1 MLPVASAVTHVL
13 PVPTDGAAGPT
24 IDLGDLQS
32 ELEDVAAEALRAR
45 KAGLTLLEALRDP
58 GYRVLRSFHQDIRD
72 ALFVEIPQEFEPWAR
87 AAAGVGEPI
96 RGLDGPRLQ
105 QTLYA
110 FAAHSFAPQT
120 ETTHPDGLAHAA
132 DPADLAD
139 LQAALAELLVFEAVR
154 LRLLVTALA
163 SDEFEVLGGEESDVD
178 AIAWAEVEALIHRP
192 ELAEPGVRPLTV
204 ILAAANVALAR
215 DAAER
220 AELLRLTAD
229 DTREELRMRARLRS
243 ALRELRLPE
252 SVLLENAL
260 SGLLG
265 GDRLELVELQ
275 AERPV
280 ALDGLSRQAMDQ
292 RVSRGR
298 RSLAQARTSW
308 PRRRRPALFDLL
320 RGTNS

>member
-1 MLPVASAVTHVL
+1 MPTDVASAPH
-13 PVPTDGAAGPT
+13 
-24 IDLGDLQS
+24 IDLGELQA
-32 ELEDVAAEALRAR
+32 ELEDVAHEALRAR
-45 KAGLTLLEALRDP
+45 RAGLTLLEALRDP
-58 GYRVLRSFHQDIRD
+58 TYPTLRTFHQGIRD

-105 QTLYA
+105 QTLFA
-110 FAAHSFAPQT
+110 FAREQGA
-120 ETTHPDGLAHAA
+120 THPDGLSHAT
-132 DPADLAD
+132 DPADLAE
-139 LQAALAELLVFEAVR
+139 LQAALAELLVFQAVR

-178 AIAWAEVEALIHRP
+178 AIAWEEVHALIHRP
-192 ELAEPGVRPLTV
+192 ELADVRPLTV

-220 AELLRLTAD
+220 AELLRSTGEDL
-229 DTREELRMRARLRS
+229 REELRMRARLRA

-252 SVLLENAL
+252 AVLLENAL
-260 SGLLG
+260 SALLG
-265 GDRLELVELQ
+265 GDRLELVDLQ

-298 RSLAQARTSW
+298 RSLAQTRAAW
-308 PRRRRPALFDLL
+308 PKRRRPALFDLL
-320 RGTNS
+320 SRGDSE

>member
-1 MLPVASAVTHVL
+1 MLPVATAVTHVL
-13 PVPTDGAAGPT
+13 PVPNDGTPN
-24 IDLGDLQS
+24 IDLGELQA
-32 ELEDVAAEALRAR
+32 ELEDVANDALRAR
-45 KAGLTLLEALRDP
+45 RAGLNLIEALRDP
-58 GYRVLRSFHQDIRD
+58 TYHVLHSFHQGIRD

-87 AAAGVGEPI
+87 AAAGVGAPI
-96 RGLDGPRLQ
+96 RGLDNQRLQ
-105 QTLYA
+105 ETLFA
-110 FAAHSFAPQT
+110 FAQH
-120 ETTHPDGLAHAA
+120 EVTHPDGEGHAT
-132 DPADLAD
+132 DPADLAE

-178 AIAWAEVEALIHRP
+178 AIAYEELHALIHRP

-220 AELLRLTAD
+220 AELLRETGEDL
-229 DTREELRMRARLRS
+229 REELRMRARLRA

-252 SVLLENAL
+252 AVLLENAL
-260 SGLLG
+260 SALLG
-265 GDRLELVELQ
+265 GDRLELVDLQ

-280 ALDGLSRQAMDQ
+280 ALDGLTRQAMDQ

-298 RSLAQARTSW
+298 RSLAQTRAAW
-308 PRRRRPALFDLL
+308 PKRRRPALFDLL
-320 RGTNS
+320 SRGEG

>member
-13 PVPTDGAAGPT
+13 PMPSDGTAIPN
-24 IDLGDLQS
+24 IDLGELQA
-32 ELEDVAAEALRAR
+32 ELEDVANEALRAR
-45 KAGLTLLEALRDP
+45 RAGLTLLEALRDP
-58 GYRVLRSFHQDIRD
+58 NYHVLHNFHQGIRD

-87 AAAGVGEPI
+87 AAAGVGEPL
-96 RGLDGPRLQ
+96 RGLDGARLQ
-105 QTLYA
+105 ETLFA
-110 FAAHSFAPQT
+110 FAQHEAT
-120 ETTHPDGLAHAA
+120 LPDGLDHAT
-132 DPADLAD
+132 DPADIAE

-178 AIAWAEVEALIHRP
+178 AIAFEELHALIHRP

-220 AELLRLTAD
+220 AELLRETGEDL
-229 DTREELRMRARLRS
+229 REELRMRARLRS

-252 SVLLENAL
+252 AVLLENAL
-260 SGLLG
+260 SALLG
-265 GDRLELVELQ
+265 GDRLELVDLQ

-280 ALDGLSRQAMDQ
+280 ALDGLTRQAMDQ

-298 RSLAQARTSW
+298 RSLAQTRSAW
-308 PRRRRPALFDLL
+308 PKRRRPALFDLL
-320 RGTNS
+320 SRGES

>member
-13 PVPTDGAAGPT
+13 PMPNDGTAIPN
-24 IDLGDLQS
+24 IDLGALQA
-32 ELEDVAAEALRAR
+32 ELEDVANEALRAR
-45 KAGLTLLEALRDP
+45 RAGLNLLEALRDP
-58 GYRVLRSFHQDIRD
+58 NYRVLHDFHQGIRD

-87 AAAGVGEPI
+87 AAAGVGTGEGF
-96 RGLDGPRLQ
+96 RGLDSARLQ
-105 QTLYA
+105 ETLFA
-110 FAAHSFAPQT
+110 FAQHDVT
-120 ETTHPDGLAHAA
+120 DPDGEGHAT
-132 DPADLAD
+132 DPADLAE

-178 AIAWAEVEALIHRP
+178 AIAFEELHALIHRP

-220 AELLRLTAD
+220 AEALRETGEEL
-229 DTREELRMRARLRS
+229 REELRMRARLRA

-252 SVLLENAL
+252 AVLLENAL
-260 SGLLG
+260 SALLG
-265 GDRLELVELQ
+265 NDRLELVDLQ

-280 ALDGLSRQAMDQ
+280 ALDGLTRQAMDQ

-298 RSLAQARTSW
+298 RSLAQTRAAW
-308 PRRRRPALFDLL
+308 PKRRRPALFDLL
-320 RGTNS
+320 SRGES

>member
-13 PVPTDGAAGPT
+13 PVPTDGATMPS
-24 IDLGDLQS
+24 IDLGELQA

-45 KAGLTLLEALRDP
+45 HAGLTLIEALRDP
-58 GYRVLRSFHQDIRD
+58 TYRVLRTFHQSIRD
-72 ALFVEIPQEFEPWAR
+72 ALFVEIPLVFERWAR
-87 AAAGVGEPI
+87 AAAGVGAPLG
-96 RGLDGPRLQ
+96 GLDGAALQ
-105 QTLYA
+105 QTLFA
-110 FAAHSFAPQT
+110 FATHPDA
-120 ETTHPDGLAHAA
+120 THPDGLADAA
-132 DPADLAD
+132 EPADLAD

-163 SDEFEVLGGEESDVD
+163 SAEFEVLGGEESDVD
-178 AIAWAEVEALIHRP
+178 AIAYDELQALLHRP
-192 ELAEPGVRPLTV
+192 ELADPGVRPLTV

-220 AELLRLTAD
+220 AEELRQVGD
-229 DTREELRMRARLRS
+229 DTREELRMRARLRA

-265 GDRLELVELQ
+265 GDRLELVDLQ

-298 RSLAQARTSW
+298 RSLAQARTTW

-320 RGTNS
+320 RGEPG

>member
-13 PVPTDGAAGPT
+13 PVPTDGSVSSS
-24 IDLGDLQS
+24 IDLSALQA

-45 KAGLTLLEALRDP
+45 KAGLSLLEALRDP
-58 GYRVLRSFHQDIRD
+58 AYRVLHTFHQSIRD

-96 RGLDGPRLQ
+96 RGLDGQRLQ
-105 QTLYA
+105 QTLFA
-110 FAAHSFAPQT
+110 FAAHSFASDP
-120 ETTHPDGLAHAA
+120 ETITHPDGLEHAA

-178 AIAWAEVEALIHRP
+178 AIAWSEVEALIHRP

-265 GDRLELVELQ
+265 GDRLELVDLQ

-320 RGTNS
+320 VRGS

>member
-13 PVPTDGAAGPT
+13 PMPIDGTAIPN
-24 IDLGDLQS
+24 IDLDELQA
-32 ELEDVAAEALRAR
+32 ELEDVANEALRAR
-45 KAGLTLLEALRDP
+45 RAGLNLLEALRDP
-58 GYRVLRSFHQDIRD
+58 NYRVLHNFHQGIRD

-87 AAAGVGEPI
+87 AAAGVGEPL
-96 RGLDGPRLQ
+96 RGLDGARLQ
-105 QTLYA
+105 ETLFA
-110 FAAHSFAPQT
+110 FAQHEA
-120 ETTHPDGLAHAA
+120 THPDGLDHAT
-132 DPADLAD
+132 DPADIAE

-163 SDEFEVLGGEESDVD
+163 SAEFEVLGGEESDVD
-178 AIAWAEVEALIHRP
+178 AIAFEELHALIHRP

-220 AELLRLTAD
+220 AELLRSTGEDL
-229 DTREELRMRARLRS
+229 REELRMRARLRS

-252 SVLLENAL
+252 AVLLENAL
-260 SGLLG
+260 SALLG
-265 GDRLELVELQ
+265 GDRLELVDLQ

-280 ALDGLSRQAMDQ
+280 ALDGLTRQAMDQ

-298 RSLAQARTSW
+298 RSLAQTRSAW
-308 PRRRRPALFDLL
+308 PKRRRPALFDLL
-320 RGTNS
+320 SRGES